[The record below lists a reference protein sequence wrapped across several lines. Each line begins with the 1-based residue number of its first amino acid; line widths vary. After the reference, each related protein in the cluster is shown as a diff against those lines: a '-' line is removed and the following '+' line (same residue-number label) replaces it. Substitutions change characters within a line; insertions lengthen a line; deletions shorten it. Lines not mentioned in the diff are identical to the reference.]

1 LKDVSELL
9 DVCRQLIVFDTISD
23 IHRCLEEIHNDK
35 TVRIVRIKN
44 RLTPDYN
51 AHEITAGY
59 RDVALNIRISGL
71 LLHTADNDHYVEE
84 EEEEGGRKSGENLRS
99 RRGRRRRMEDRGEEE
114 DGSGIGGGDEADSE
128 DLPLCRRGDHPS
140 TEHICEIQLIP
151 REFALVF
158 F

>member
-1 LKDVSELL
+1 M
-9 DVCRQLIVFDTISD
+9 
-23 IHRCLEEIHNDK
+23 
-35 TVRIVRIKN
+35 RIKN

-51 AHEITAGY
+51 ANEITAGY

-71 LLHTADNDHYVEE
+71 LLHTADNDHYMEE

-99 RRGRRRRMEDRGEEE
+99 RRGRRRKMEDRGEEE
-114 DGSGIGGGDEADSE
+114 DGSGSGGGDEADSE
-128 DLPLCRRGDHPS
+128 DQPWYRRRDHPS
-140 TEHICEIQLIP
+140 TEHICEVQLIP

>member
-1 LKDVSELL
+1 M
-9 DVCRQLIVFDTISD
+9 
-23 IHRCLEEIHNDK
+23 
-35 TVRIVRIKN
+35 RIKN

-71 LLHTADNDHYVEE
+71 FLHTADNDQYVEE
-84 EEEEGGRKSGENLRS
+84 KEEGGRKSGENLRS
-99 RRGRRRRMEDRGEEE
+99 RRGRSTRMEDRGEEE
-114 DGSGIGGGDEADSE
+114 DASGIGGGDEADSE
-128 DLPLCRRGDHPS
+128 DKPLYRRGDHPS

-158 F
+158 FLMLCSALLHYICAIQLFVRRFAMAWFSIWPCM